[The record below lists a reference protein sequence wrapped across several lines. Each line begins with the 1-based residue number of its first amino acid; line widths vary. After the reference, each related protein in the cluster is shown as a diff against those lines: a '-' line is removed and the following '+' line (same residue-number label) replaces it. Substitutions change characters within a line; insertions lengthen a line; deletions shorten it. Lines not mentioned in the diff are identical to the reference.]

1 MIDKLEKLIC
11 NRNLTVKDKFY
22 NILVRDVSID
32 VYKGEFIGIVGES
45 GSGKSLTVKSI
56 LGLLP
61 QELKV
66 EVEYDEVL
74 GYSINKL
81 SEKQKRK
88 LIGEEIG
95 YVPQNTTEFLHP
107 LIKIKNQIC
116 DGYRIHKNKSKKEAL
131 ERAEMLLSKAGI
143 KDTKRVLNSYP
154 VQLSGGMKQRVNIA
168 MALMTD
174 PKIIVADEPTTAL
187 DTVTQKQIME
197 LFYKLNK
204 DGVTI
209 LFISHDLKIIKKFC
223 NRIYVMYN
231 GNVVESGETSSL
243 FRNPSQKYTKK
254 LFDSVPKLIRKTDQQ
269 ISMGYRGVV

>member
-11 NRNLTVKDKFY
+11 NRNLTVKDKFD
-22 NILVRDVSID
+22 NILVSDVSID

-61 QELKV
+61 QDLKV

-74 GYSINKL
+74 GYSINRL
-81 SEKQKRK
+81 NDKQKRK

-107 LIKIKNQIC
+107 LIKVKNQIC

-204 DGVTI
+204 EEITI

-231 GNVVESGETSSL
+231 GNIVESGETSSL
-243 FRNPSQKYTKK
+243 FKNPSQDYTKK
-254 LFDSVPKLIRKTDQQ
+254 LFDSVPKLIRKTEQQ
-269 ISMGYRGVV
+269 ILRNIEV